1 MLLALFLTLAAPP
14 DWVPA
19 RWRWLETKTLEW
31 LQGTPVNCLLVDW
44 DSQQKTQAA
53 VFASAAAEQG
63 VATLAVI
70 HPGGDPSEPAR
81 DAIRAKL
88 TGVVLE
94 GDFSTDATE
103 RVKAVVAPAPFIELT
118 MRSRMPLGSEAPVI
132 GTYQGV
138 WPGIPVME
146 DGAAKAGPSG
156 SPWINTNAGFLR
168 AARAFGPSTIWIA
181 NLPPPKTVITAEN
194 YEQVIGDAA
203 MVGARWVIALD
214 DDLARRT
221 ARGRQGGA
229 SRLGAHHAPASQ
241 FYESPPGLARV
252 PPVRQAGRDPGTSS
266 DGALLSGGILDMIG
280 ARHTPV
286 RAGPARAAA
295 ARNALRSHRWRWTSM
310 PPHSLPTQREVLKA
324 FTRAGGTLLTGPADW
339 KESAA
344 TKPDQITLDDKQ
356 TKRLD
361 DIWHDINAMIGRGN
375 LGVRLFNVSSMLSNL
390 LVVARWQA
398 GTGPSGQLFEL
409 SRSSRSR
416 FTRSASFITPTSILR
431 KAPKRNWKSTRW
443 TKARG
448 SISTGS
454 TSAPPS
460 GWSRLN

>member
-1 MLLALFLTLAAPP
+1 MLLALLLTLAAPS

-19 RWRWLETKTLEW
+19 RWRWLETKTLE
-31 LQGTPVNCLLVDW
+31 LLKGTPVNCLLVDW
-44 DSQQKTQAA
+44 DSQQKAQAA
-53 VFASAAAEQG
+53 VFASKAAEQG

-94 GDFSTDATE
+94 GDFSSE
-103 RVKAVVAPAPFIELT
+103 VVQRVKVAVSPAPLIELT
-118 MRSRMPLGSEAPVI
+118 MRSRMPLGSDAPVM

-168 AARAFGPSTIWIA
+168 AARAFGPSVIWIA
-181 NLPPPKTVITAEN
+181 NLPPPKTVITSEN
-194 YEQVIGDAA
+194 YDQVIGDAE
-203 MVGARWVIALD
+203 MVGARWVIAID
-214 DDLARRT
+214 DDLARRLHDGDKAAKDQW
-221 ARGRQGGA
+221 ARITHQ
-229 SRLGAHHAPASQ
+229 LD
-241 FYESPPGLARV
+241 FYESHRDWHAFRPYGKLAV
-252 PPVRQAGRDPGTSS
+252 VQGAN

-286 RAGPARAAA
+286 LLVPPERLRPDMLTGATMAVDVDAASLTPA
-295 ARNALRSHRWRWTSM
+295 
-310 PPHSLPTQREVLKA
+310 QRDVLKA

-375 LGVRLFNVSSMLSNL
+375 LGVRLFNVSSMLTNL
-390 LVVARWQA
+390 LVSGDGKQELVHLVNYSSYPVESVTVHALGEWHHA
-398 GTGPSGQLFEL
+398 YLYTPEGPEKTLEVYKVDEGTGVDID
-409 SRSSRSR
+409 RVNV
-416 FTRSASFITPTSILR
+416 SATV
-431 KAPKRNWKSTRW
+431 
-443 TKARG
+443 
-448 SISTGS
+448 
-454 TSAPPS
+454 
-460 GWSRLN
+460 RLE

>member
-1 MLLALFLTLAAPP
+1 MLLALLLTLAAPP

-31 LQGTPVNCLLVDW
+31 LKGTPVNCLLVDW
-44 DSQQKTQAA
+44 DSQQKAQAA

-70 HPGGDPSEPAR
+70 RPGGDPSEPAR

-94 GDFSTDATE
+94 GDFSPEAAQ
-103 RVKAVVAPAPFIELT
+103 RVKAAVSPAPLIELT
-118 MRSRMPLGSEAPVI
+118 MRSRMPLGSDAPVM

-168 AARAFGPSTIWIA
+168 AARAFGPSVIWIA
-181 NLPPPKTVITAEN
+181 NLPPPKTAITSEN
-194 YEQVIGDAA
+194 YDQVIGDAE
-203 MVGARWVIALD
+203 MVGARWVIAMD
-214 DDLARRT
+214 DDLARRLHDGDKAAKDQW
-221 ARGRQGGA
+221 ARITHQ
-229 SRLGAHHAPASQ
+229 LD
-241 FYESPPGLARV
+241 FYESHRDWHAFRPYGKLAV
-252 PPVRQAGRDPGTSS
+252 IQGAS

-286 RAGPARAAA
+286 LLVPPERLRPDMLTGATMAVDVDAASLTPA
-295 ARNALRSHRWRWTSM
+295 
-310 PPHSLPTQREVLKA
+310 QRDVLKA

-344 TKPDQITLDDKQ
+344 TKPDQITLDDQQ

-375 LGVRLFNVSSMLSNL
+375 LGVRLFNVSSMLTNL
-390 LVVARWQA
+390 LVSSDGKQELVHLVNYSSYPVESVTVHALGEWHHA
-398 GTGPSGQLFEL
+398 HLYTPEGPEKTLEVYKVDEGTGVDID
-409 SRSSRSR
+409 RVNV
-416 FTRSASFITPTSILR
+416 SATV
-431 KAPKRNWKSTRW
+431 
-443 TKARG
+443 
-448 SISTGS
+448 
-454 TSAPPS
+454 
-460 GWSRLN
+460 RLE

>member
-19 RWRWLETKTLEW
+19 RWRWLETRTLEW
-31 LQGTPVNCLLVDW
+31 LKGTPVNCLLVEW

-53 VFASAAAEQG
+53 VFASAASEQG

-88 TGVVLE
+88 AGVVLE
-94 GDFSTDATE
+94 GDFSPEVAQ
-103 RVKAVVAPAPFIELT
+103 RVKAAVAPAPLIELT
-118 MRSRMPLGSEAPVI
+118 MRSRMPLGSDAPVM

-168 AARAFGPSTIWIA
+168 AARAFGPSAIWIA
-181 NLPPPKTVITAEN
+181 NVPPPKTVITSEN
-194 YEQVIGDAA
+194 YDQVIGDAE
-203 MVGARWVIALD
+203 MVGARWVIAID
-214 DDLARRT
+214 DDLARRLHEGDKS
-221 ARGRQGGA
+221 AIAQW
-229 SRLGAHHAPASQ
+229 AHITHQ
-241 FYESPPGLARV
+241 LTFYESHRDWHAFRPYGKLAV
-252 PPVRQAGRDPGTSS
+252 VQGPS

-286 RAGPARAAA
+286 LLVPPERLRPEMLSGATMAVDVDAASLTPA
-295 ARNALRSHRWRWTSM
+295 
-310 PPHSLPTQREVLKA
+310 QRDVLQA

-361 DIWHDINAMIGRGN
+361 DVWHDINAMIGRGN

-390 LVVARWQA
+390 LVSADGKQELVHLVNYSSYPVESVTVHALGEWHRA
-398 GTGPSGQLFEL
+398 YLYTPDGPEKTLEVYKVDDGTGVDID
-409 SRSSRSR
+409 RVNV
-416 FTRSASFITPTSILR
+416 SATV
-431 KAPKRNWKSTRW
+431 
-443 TKARG
+443 
-448 SISTGS
+448 
-454 TSAPPS
+454 
-460 GWSRLN
+460 RLE

>member
-1 MLLALFLTLAAPP
+1 MLLALLLTLAAPP

-31 LQGTPVNCLLVDW
+31 LKGTPVNCLLIDW
-44 DSQQKTQAA
+44 DSQQKAQAA

-81 DAIRAKL
+81 DAIRARV

-94 GDFSTDATE
+94 GDFSPEVAQ
-103 RVKAVVAPAPFIELT
+103 RVKAVVAPAPLIELT
-118 MRSRMPLGSEAPVI
+118 MRSRMPLGSDAPI
-132 GTYQGV
+132 MGTYQGV

-168 AARAFGPSTIWIA
+168 AARAFGPSVIWIA
-181 NLPPPKTVITAEN
+181 NLPPPNTVVTAEN
-194 YEQVIGDAA
+194 YAQVIGDAE
-203 MVGARWVIALD
+203 MVGARWVIAID
-214 DDLARRT
+214 DDLARRLHGGDKAALDQW
-221 ARGRQGGA
+221 ARITHQVA
-229 SRLGAHHAPASQ
+229 
-241 FYESPPGLARV
+241 FYESHRDWHAFRPHGKLAV
-252 PPVRQAGRDPGTSS
+252 IQGPS

-286 RAGPARAAA
+286 LLVPPERLRPEMLSGATMAVDVDAASLTPA
-295 ARNALRSHRWRWTSM
+295 
-310 PPHSLPTQREVLKA
+310 QREVLKA

-375 LGVRLFNVSSMLSNL
+375 LGVRLFNVSSMLTNL
-390 LVVARWQA
+390 LVSTDGKQELVHLVNYSSYPVDSVTVHALGEFHHA
-398 GTGPSGQLFEL
+398 YLYTPEGPEKTLEVYKVDEGTGVDID
-409 SRSSRSR
+409 RVNV
-416 FTRSASFITPTSILR
+416 SATV
-431 KAPKRNWKSTRW
+431 
-443 TKARG
+443 
-448 SISTGS
+448 
-454 TSAPPS
+454 
-460 GWSRLN
+460 RLE

>member
-1 MLLALFLTLAAPP
+1 MLFALFLTLAAPP

-19 RWRWLETKTLEW
+19 RWRWLETKTLE
-31 LQGTPVNCLLVDW
+31 LLKGTPVNCLLVDW
-44 DSQQKTQAA
+44 DSQQKAQAA
-53 VFASAAAEQG
+53 IFASAAAEQG

-94 GDFSTDATE
+94 GDFSPEVTK
-103 RVKAVVAPAPFIELT
+103 RVKAAVAPAPLIELT
-118 MRSRMPLGSEAPVI
+118 MRSRMPLGSDAPVM

-168 AARAFGPSTIWIA
+168 AARSFGPSVIWIA
-181 NLPPPKTVITAEN
+181 NLPPPKTVITREN
-194 YEQVIGDAA
+194 YDQVIGDAE
-203 MVGARWVIALD
+203 MVGARWVIAID
-214 DDLARRT
+214 DDLARRLHDGDKAAKDQW
-221 ARGRQGGA
+221 ARITHQ
-229 SRLGAHHAPASQ
+229 LD
-241 FYESPPGLARV
+241 FYESRREWHAFRPYGKLAV
-252 PPVRQAGRDPGTSS
+252 VQGPS

-286 RAGPARAAA
+286 LLVPPERLRPDMLTGATMAVDVDATSLTPA
-295 ARNALRSHRWRWTSM
+295 
-310 PPHSLPTQREVLKA
+310 QRDVLKA

-344 TKPDQITLDDKQ
+344 TKPDQITLDEKQ
-356 TKRLD
+356 TKHLD

-390 LVVARWQA
+390 LVSGDGKQELVHLVNYSGYPVELVTVHALGEFHHA
-398 GTGPSGQLFEL
+398 YLYTPEAPEKMLEVYKVDEGTGVDID
-409 SRSSRSR
+409 RVNV
-416 FTRSASFITPTSILR
+416 SATV
-431 KAPKRNWKSTRW
+431 
-443 TKARG
+443 
-448 SISTGS
+448 
-454 TSAPPS
+454 
-460 GWSRLN
+460 RLE

>member
-31 LQGTPVNCLLVDW
+31 LRGTPVNCLLIDW
-44 DSQQKTQAA
+44 DSQQKAQAA
-53 VFASAAAEQG
+53 IFAGAAAEQG

-70 HPGGDPSEPAR
+70 RPGGDPSEPAR

-94 GDFSTDATE
+94 GDFSPEVAQ
-103 RVKAVVAPAPFIELT
+103 RVKAAVSPAPLIELT
-118 MRSRMPLGSEAPVI
+118 MRSRMPLGSDAPI
-132 GTYQGV
+132 MGTYQGV

-168 AARAFGPSTIWIA
+168 AARAFGPSVIWIA
-181 NLPPPKTVITAEN
+181 NLPPPKTVITGEN
-194 YEQVIGDAA
+194 YDQVIGDAE
-203 MVGARWVIALD
+203 MVGARWVIAID
-214 DDLARRT
+214 DDLARRLHDGDKAAKDQW
-221 ARGRQGGA
+221 ARITHQ
-229 SRLGAHHAPASQ
+229 LD
-241 FYESPPGLARV
+241 FYESHRDWHAFRPYGKLALVQGLN
-252 PPVRQAGRDPGTSS
+252 

-286 RAGPARAAA
+286 LLVPPER
-295 ARNALRSHRWRWTSM
+295 LRSEMLSGATM
-310 PPHSLPTQREVLKA
+310 AVDVDAASLTPAQRDVLKA

-375 LGVRLFNVSSMLSNL
+375 LGVRLFNVSSMLTNL
-390 LVVARWQA
+390 LVSGDGKQELVHLVNYSSYPVESVTVHALGEWHHA
-398 GTGPSGQLFEL
+398 YLYTPEGPEKALEVYKVDEGTGVDID
-409 SRSSRSR
+409 RVNV
-416 FTRSASFITPTSILR
+416 SATV
-431 KAPKRNWKSTRW
+431 
-443 TKARG
+443 
-448 SISTGS
+448 
-454 TSAPPS
+454 
-460 GWSRLN
+460 RLE

>member
-1 MLLALFLTLAAPP
+1 MLLALLLTLAAPP

-31 LQGTPVNCLLVDW
+31 LKGTPVNCLLVDW
-44 DSQQKTQAA
+44 DSQQKVQAA

-81 DAIRAKL
+81 DAVRAKL

-94 GDFSTDATE
+94 GDFSPEVAQ
-103 RVKAVVAPAPFIELT
+103 RVKAVVAPAPLIELT
-118 MRSRMPLGSEAPVI
+118 MRSRMPLGSDAPVI

-168 AARAFGPSTIWIA
+168 AAHAFGPSVIWIA

-194 YEQVIGDAA
+194 YAQVIGDAE
-203 MVGARWVIALD
+203 MVGARWAIAMD
-214 DDLARRT
+214 DDLARRLHDGDKAANDQW
-221 ARGRQGGA
+221 ARITHQLA
-229 SRLGAHHAPASQ
+229 
-241 FYESPPGLARV
+241 FYESHRDWHAFRPYGKLAVVQGLK
-252 PPVRQAGRDPGTSS
+252 
-266 DGALLSGGILDMIG
+266 DGVLLSGGILDMIG

-286 RAGPARAAA
+286 LLVPPERLRPEMLSGATMAVNVDAASLTPA
-295 ARNALRSHRWRWTSM
+295 
-310 PPHSLPTQREVLKA
+310 QRDVLKA

-375 LGVRLFNVSSMLSNL
+375 LGVRLFNVSSMLTNL
-390 LVVARWQA
+390 LVSSDGKQELVHLVNYSSYPVESVTVHALGEFHHAYLYTPEGPEKQLEVYKVDE
-398 GTGPSGQLFEL
+398 GTGVDID
-409 SRSSRSR
+409 RVNV
-416 FTRSASFITPTSILR
+416 SATV
-431 KAPKRNWKSTRW
+431 
-443 TKARG
+443 
-448 SISTGS
+448 
-454 TSAPPS
+454 
-460 GWSRLN
+460 RLE